1 MTVGNRGNP
10 SETGRFA
17 RSWLR
22 LRRFGLS
29 ISFSLLLGGV
39 HELPSLAQ
47 DSPASEKVVRSKK
60 IDAILNELLDSSNIP
75 GVVAAIVRSGEP
87 LQVGCAG
94 IRKYR
99 EKQAITVSDKVHL
112 GSCTKAMTAT
122 VIGRLVDRGRLD
134 WTSTLQECLP
144 ELAVEVHPDYRE
156 VTIEQLLMHR
166 GGMPAQA
173 VNWWNSIGETVAEKR
188 RSIAVES
195 LSAPPEKS
203 PGTAYI
209 YSNLGYLV
217 AGMMAAGQ
225 AGCSWEALMKREL
238 FEPLNMATAGFGS
251 PGSPG
256 TLEQP
261 WGHRNLT
268 SGLVALQRDNA
279 PALGPAGTVHCSL
292 ADWARFAAVHLDD
305 RHPLISPTTREHL
318 QSISRELEM
327 AGQTYACGWIV
338 LSRNWSAGPVLAHDG
353 SNTLWYS
360 KIFVAPRE
368 RVAYLVAANLADE
381 TTGRELDRIVM
392 RLIALDS
399 RQRSE

>member
-1 MTVGNRGNP
+1 M
-10 SETGRFA
+10 
-17 RSWLR
+17 
-22 LRRFGLS
+22 
-29 ISFSLLLGGV
+29 
-39 HELPSLAQ
+39 
-47 DSPASEKVVRSKK
+47 
-60 IDAILNELLDSSNIP
+60 
-75 GVVAAIVRSGEP
+75 
-87 LQVGCAG
+87 
-94 IRKYR
+94 
-99 EKQAITVSDKVHL
+99 
-112 GSCTKAMTAT
+112 
-122 VIGRLVDRGRLD
+122 
-134 WTSTLQECLP
+134 
-144 ELAVEVHPDYRE
+144 
-156 VTIEQLLMHR
+156 
-166 GGMPAQA
+166 
-173 VNWWNSIGETVAEKR
+173 
-188 RSIAVES
+188 
-195 LSAPPEKS
+195 
-203 PGTAYI
+203 
-209 YSNLGYLV
+209 
-217 AGMMAAGQ
+217 
-225 AGCSWEALMKREL
+225 
-238 FEPLNMATAGFGS
+238 
-251 PGSPG
+251 
-256 TLEQP
+256 
-261 WGHRNLT
+261 HRNLT

>member
-1 MTVGNRGNP
+1 MTVGNRWNP
-10 SETGRFA
+10 NETGRFA
-17 RSWLR
+17 RSRIR

-29 ISFSLLLGGV
+29 ISFSLLLGGI
-39 HELPSLAQ
+39 HGAPSLAQ
-47 DSPASEKVVRSKK
+47 VSLNSEKAVRSKK
-60 IDAILNELLDSSNIP
+60 IDAILSEALDRSDIP

-87 LQVGCAG
+87 LRVGCAG
-94 IRKYR
+94 IRKYQ
-99 EKQAITVSDKVHL
+99 EKQAITVNDKMHL

-122 VIGRLVDRGRLD
+122 VIGRLVDRGSLD
-134 WTSTLQECLP
+134 WASTLRECLP
-144 ELAVEVHPDYRE
+144 DLAVEVHPDYRE

-173 VNWWNSIGETVAEKR
+173 VNWWNPNGETVAEKR
-188 RSIAVES
+188 RSIAIES
-195 LSAPPEKS
+195 LSAPPEKP
-203 PGTAYI
+203 PGTGYI

-225 AGCSWEALMKREL
+225 AGCSWEGLMKREL
-238 FEPLNMATAGFGS
+238 FEPLNMASAGFGS
-251 PGSPG
+251 PGSLG

-261 WGHRNLT
+261 WGHRNLA

-305 RHPLISPTTREHL
+305 RHPLISPSTREHL
-318 QSISRELEM
+318 QTISRELET
-327 AGQTYACGWIV
+327 AGQTYACGWVV
-338 LSRNWSAGPVLAHDG
+338 LSLNWSAGPVLAHDG

-368 RVAYLVAANLADE
+368 RIAYLVVANLADE
-381 TTGRELDRIVM
+381 TTGPELDRIVM
-392 RLIALDS
+392 RLIALDAH
-399 RQRSE
+399 